1 MEESEMINK
10 VIAEVTKHFNG
21 VDSNNKEGWWS
32 RLLDKENNHVSAS
45 SFYLISVT
53 IVGLLLLIVPLIVL
67 TIEVCYNHTVTTD
80 LNGMAAY
87 IGSVAAL
94 FVSGGIVK
102 GWISYNDAKAAQYKS
117 NETCC
122 ENSQK

>member
-1 MEESEMINK
+1 MEESEIIDK
-10 VIAEVTKHFNG
+10 VIDKLKNTANIKQ
-21 VDSNNKEGWWS
+21 EGWWA
-32 RLLDKENNHVSAS
+32 RLLDKENSHVSAS

-102 GWISYNDAKAAQYKS
+102 GWISYNDAKMAQYKS
-117 NETCC
+117 NEACC